1 MNAARIHRFGPPDV
15 IVIDDVPRPDPAAG
29 EVLLRLSHAGV
40 GPWDAWIREGKSV
53 VKPALPLTLG
63 SDLSGIVEVVGRN
76 VTNVRVG
83 DEVYGVTNPDFV
95 GAYAQY
101 AIAKANMIG
110 RKPRS
115 LSFAEAASAPVVAVT
130 AWQMLFEYAKAVSGQ
145 SVLVHGAGGSVGA
158 YAVQLAARAGLTVIA
173 TASASDTQYVQSLGA
188 TTVIDY
194 RTSRFEELVPMVD
207 IVLDTVG
214 GQTAERS
221 LRVIR
226 PGGILVSIVPQPE
239 SLKREAREVRT
250 VFFLAEVSTE
260 RLDRITDLFER
271 EKLRPRVG
279 TTLPLEDVRAAH
291 EMLAGAPHLP
301 GKILLSIDPAMS
313 V

>member
-1 MNAARIHRFGPPDV
+1 MKAARIHSFGPPDV
-15 IVIDDVPRPDPAAG
+15 IVIDDLPCPDPGIG
-29 EVLLRLSHAGV
+29 EVLLRLRHAGV
-40 GPWDAWIREGKSV
+40 GPWDAWIREGRSV
-53 VKPALPLTLG
+53 VKPALPFTLG
-63 SDLSGIVEVVGRN
+63 SDLSGIIEDVGSG
-76 VTNVRVG
+76 VTNFRPG
-83 DEVYGVTNPDFV
+83 DEIYGVTNAQFV

-130 AWQMLFEYAKAVSGQ
+130 ARQMLFEHADALPGQ
-145 SVLVHGAGGSVGA
+145 SVLVHGGGGSVGA
-158 YAVQLAARAGLTVIA
+158 YAVQMAARAGLTVIA
-173 TASASDTQYVQSLGA
+173 TASASDIQFVKSLGA

-194 RTSRFEELVPMVD
+194 RANRFEELVPMVD

-214 GQTAERS
+214 GQVTERS
-221 LRVIR
+221 MGVIK
-226 PGGILVSIVPQPE
+226 PGGILVSIVPLPE
-239 SLKREAREVRT
+239 RVNSDNKDVRT

-260 RLDRITDLFER
+260 RLDRITDLFEQ
-271 EKLRPRVG
+271 EKLTPRVG
-279 TTLPLEDVRAAH
+279 TTLPLEDVRTAH

-301 GKILLSIDPAMS
+301 GKIVLRVDAERS